1 MAVVFADCCSD
12 DKVEKAKQSN
22 QVSNCTLYPDNQ
34 TDLGN
39 KIPAQF
45 KGPHGIQMED
55 YFSDK
60 LNAKGKIFRAV

>member
-1 MAVVFADCCSD
+1 M
-12 DKVEKAKQSN
+12 
-22 QVSNCTLYPDNQ
+22 YPDNQ

-45 KGPHGIQMED
+45 KGPHGLQMED

-60 LNAKGKIFRAV
+60 LNAKGKIY